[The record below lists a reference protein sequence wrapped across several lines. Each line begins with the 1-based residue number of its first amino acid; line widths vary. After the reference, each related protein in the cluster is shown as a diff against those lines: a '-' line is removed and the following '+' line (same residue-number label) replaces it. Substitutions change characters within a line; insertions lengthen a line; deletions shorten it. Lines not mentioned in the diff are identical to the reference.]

1 MSDAT
6 IFHVD
11 DYNDLTIMMIII
23 TYNYQCDNEE
33 DYQDDNVDDVD
44 DSDREKKV
52 IKIMKKEKKMSSSSR
67 IR

>member
-6 IFHVD
+6 IHVD

-44 DSDREKKV
+44 DSDREKK
-52 IKIMKKEKKMSSSSR
+52 
-67 IR
+67 